1 MNIMGHRGLVLVDL
15 VHSSCMSYR
24 SVEFCY
30 CFCIYSSSFFKNC
43 LIVTLFGFLIFKRT
57 IYNFKPWNGCQSL
70 IAIFQVDNAYWLWSF
85 QGRILKRVALDKFCQ
100 LQWRPRP
107 PTLLSAQQQKDI
119 KKSLKKYSAQFEVKD
134 RLKMSKA
141 SKVTFFFVF
150 SISKYFLSQFLKF
163 LVNLCLL
170 MSYPQLSYC

>member
-1 MNIMGHRGLVLVDL
+1 M
-15 VHSSCMSYR
+15 
-24 SVEFCY
+24 
-30 CFCIYSSSFFKNC
+30 
-43 LIVTLFGFLIFKRT
+43 
-57 IYNFKPWNGCQSL
+57 
-70 IAIFQVDNAYWLWSF
+70 DNAYWLWSF

-163 LVNLCLL
+163 LVNLFVNELSSTILL
-170 MSYPQLSYC
+170 LTSRLEYKFYSGNMKANRHRNFMKLVKQFIHLSTQLLILICIST